1 MAQNTSNQDDHASI
15 LTSTIRYRIG
25 GVEQIDVTEPLWHK
39 QKAYHL
45 KIDTINPEC
54 FDGIEFNTRMQQLK
68 DKAEELITVLAEDP
82 ETEQVI
88 AYCLATIN
96 AVKLGEV
103 DSVYVEDLYRGQGI
117 GTELM
122 RIALN
127 WMEENKASKTKI
139 HVLEVNQ
146 QALKLYRTLG
156 FKVRQLEL
164 IRNNNSESSENES
177 H

>member
-1 MAQNTSNQDDHASI
+1 
-15 LTSTIRYRIG
+15 
-25 GVEQIDVTEPLWHK
+25 
-39 QKAYHL
+39 
-45 KIDTINPEC
+45 
-54 FDGIEFNTRMQQLK
+54 
-68 DKAEELITVLAEDP
+68 
-82 ETEQVI
+82 
-88 AYCLATIN
+88 
-96 AVKLGEV
+96 
-103 DSVYVEDLYRGQGI
+103 
-117 GTELM
+117 M

-177 H
+177 R